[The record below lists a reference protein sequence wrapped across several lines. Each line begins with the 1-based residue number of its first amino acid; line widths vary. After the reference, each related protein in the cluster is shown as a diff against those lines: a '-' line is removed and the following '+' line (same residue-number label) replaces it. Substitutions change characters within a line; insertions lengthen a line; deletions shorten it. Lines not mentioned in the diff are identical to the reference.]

1 MIVEPDI
8 RVVGTFGGQDNQL
21 VDRYTVGDHRWGP
34 LVEVALLGI
43 RLVAQKAGWDME
55 HLPLEFADLGPLP
68 IVVQHEPDC

>member
-43 RLVAQKAGWDME
+43 RLVAQKAG
-55 HLPLEFADLGPLP
+55 
-68 IVVQHEPDC
+68 